1 MLASLRVEAVVW
13 CLEVKILRPFFAL
26 QQKKLFG
33 RNAKKLGTYDW
44 LELIGVQKSLP
55 DTRPLPE
62 WNGTQN
68 NCDTKINKKI
78 TLFENNKILKVRL
91 ESCTT
96 GRQIFVTVLENVR
109 FFFLKLQV
117 FKKSQFLFI
126 I

>member
-26 QQKKLFG
+26 QQKNYLA
-33 RNAKKLGTYDW
+33 AKKLGTYDW
-44 LELIGVQKSLP
+44 LELIGVQKRLP
-55 DTRPLPE
+55 DTRSLAE
-62 WNGTQN
+62 WSGTQN

-96 GRQIFVTVLENVR
+96 GRQIFVAVLENVR
-109 FFFLKLQV
+109 FFSKT
-117 FKKSQFLFI
+117 FKF
-126 I
+126 